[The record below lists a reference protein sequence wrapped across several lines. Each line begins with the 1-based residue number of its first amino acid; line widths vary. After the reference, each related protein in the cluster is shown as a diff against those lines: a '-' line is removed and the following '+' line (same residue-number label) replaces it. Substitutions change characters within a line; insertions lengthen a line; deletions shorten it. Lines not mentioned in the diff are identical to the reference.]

1 MPLHEGFG
9 VHITTNIGVDMTAGT
24 FSTRARY
31 PKYLIALGLVLTVA
45 GIGTTIR
52 ASTTQAAAVHRP
64 EAIAANTMTTCVDA
78 GEFFELDVPGTYA
91 AFAMASTGA
100 LPTHVRGSHGEV
112 LSTTNPTTYNVVPV
126 DVAAGVRF
134 GITPP
139 QLFELTSSVMIHVE
153 SQDAPYELVIVRLGE
168 GDNDG
173 RIDIRPPVERVVN
186 ESGSCLIG
194 DLPEYSRVRLD
205 AVYSDLNDRQV
216 FVVESAAGYVEID
229 AHAEG

>member
-24 FSTRARY
+24 FSTKARY
-31 PKYLIALGLVLTVA
+31 PKYLIALVLVLTVA

-52 ASTTQAAAVHRP
+52 ASTTHAA
-64 EAIAANTMTTCVDA
+64 TCVDA

-91 AFAMASTGA
+91 AFAMASTGP
-100 LPTHVRGSHGEV
+100 LPTHVRGGHGEV
-112 LSTTNPTTYNVVPV
+112 LATTHPTAYNVVPV

-139 QLFELTSSVMIHVE
+139 QVFELTSNAMIHVE
-153 SQDAPYELVIVRLGE
+153 SQHAPYELVIVRLGE
-168 GDNDG
+168 DDNDR

-194 DLPEYSRVRLD
+194 DLPEYSRVGID
-205 AVYSDLNDRQV
+205 AVYSDLNGRQV

>member
-1 MPLHEGFG
+1 MPLHEGLG
-9 VHITTNIGVDMTAGT
+9 VHITTNIGVDMTAET
-24 FSTRARY
+24 ISTKARY
-31 PKYLIALGLVLTVA
+31 LKYLIALGLVLTVA
-45 GIGTTIR
+45 GIGISIR

-64 EAIAANTMTTCVDA
+64 EAIEANTMTTCADA
-78 GEFFELDVPGTYA
+78 GEFFELDVPGTYT

-112 LSTTNPTTYNVVPV
+112 LASTHPTTYNMDVV
-126 DVAAGVRF
+126 DVAAGARF

-139 QLFELTSSVMIHVE
+139 QLFELTSNVMIHVE

-168 GDNDG
+168 EDSEG
-173 RIDIRPPVERVVN
+173 RIDIRPPVEHVVN

-194 DLPEYSRVRLD
+194 DLRKYSRVHID
-205 AVYSDLNDRQV
+205 AVYSDQNARQV